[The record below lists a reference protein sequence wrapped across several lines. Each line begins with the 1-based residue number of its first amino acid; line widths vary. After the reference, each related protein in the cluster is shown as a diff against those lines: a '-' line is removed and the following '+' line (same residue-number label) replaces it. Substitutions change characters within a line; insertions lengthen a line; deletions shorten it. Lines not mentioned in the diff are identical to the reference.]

1 MSRRRGLAHRASG
14 LAVLAVS
21 ALAVIPAVAWAGVTI
36 NIQAPRGPYEVG
48 QPVTID
54 YSCTSTNPQY
64 PVSQCNLTGA
74 SGTLVPGTQ
83 LDTSTPG
90 EFFVSGSVSNGEPP
104 FGGNVFAF
112 VYRILPAEPPTVT
125 ITTPAN
131 GARYSALATLFRPV
145 RVAYSCADSVSGIE
159 SCTGTR
165 PNGARLPTFFTDL
178 GRHSFTVTAR
188 DKAGNVTT
196 VTHTY
201 TVTL

>member
-1 MSRRRGLAHRASG
+1 MSAIALPSG
-14 LAVLAVS
+14 
-21 ALAVIPAVAWAGVTI
+21 VAFAGVAFDIT
-36 NIQAPRGPYEVG
+36 APAPGATYEVG
-48 QPVTID
+48 QPVTIA
-54 YSCTSTNPQY
+54 YTCTSEFQIF
-64 PVSQCNLTGA
+64 QCDLADENGL
-74 SGTLVPGTQ
+74 LEPGTQ

-90 EFFVSGSVSNGEPP
+90 EFDVGAAFVDGEPSD
-104 FGGNVFAF
+104 GVFR
-112 VYRILPAEPPTVT
+112 YRYNIVPAEPPTVT
-125 ITTPAN
+125 LTTPAN
-131 GARYSALATLFRPV
+131 GARYSALRTLFRPV
-145 RVAYSCADSVSGIE
+145 RAAYSCADSVSGIE